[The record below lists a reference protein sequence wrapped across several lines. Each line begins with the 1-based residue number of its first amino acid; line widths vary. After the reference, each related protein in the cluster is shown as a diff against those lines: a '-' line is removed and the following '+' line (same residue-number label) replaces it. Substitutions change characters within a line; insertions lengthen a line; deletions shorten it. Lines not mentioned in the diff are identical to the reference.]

1 MGQYRKYA
9 EIPLR
14 QLPNRVWRS
23 YCGGA
28 MIDRWKNES
37 VCEDGAMPEEWVA
50 STVVARGD
58 NRPADEGISM
68 FALPDGRVVP
78 LTELIADDREAF
90 LGERIA
96 RTYGDVP
103 LLTKLLDSCERLTI
117 QVHPDK
123 RFAADFLHSRFGKTE
138 GWYVLG
144 TRPVDGEESY
154 VLFGFKE
161 GVDRA
166 KWRDLF
172 LRQDI
177 SGMIGALHKV
187 RVKPGDVF
195 IINGGVPHA
204 IGSGCFLLELQE
216 PTDYTMR
223 VEKTT
228 PRGAS
233 LSGMLVHQGVGEERM
248 LDCFHYDSLS
258 LDETLRRW
266 KIEPREE
273 ILADGSTL
281 KHLIDRRHT
290 DCFSLSE
297 LCIPTSATLPSE
309 GDFRVV
315 IVYRGSGLV
324 RAGQYEMAV
333 RQGDELFIPARVGD
347 LEWRV
352 DSAEPMRLLL
362 CNPPR

>member
-1 MGQYRKYA
+1 MGKYLKYA
-9 EIPLR
+9 EIPLK

-28 MIDRWKNES
+28 MIDRWKGS
-37 VCEDGAMPEEWVA
+37 PVCEDGDMPEEWVA

-58 NRPADEGISM
+58 NRPENEGVSCLE
-68 FALPDGRVVP
+68 LPEGGTVP
-78 LTELIADDREAF
+78 LTELIAGDEAAF

-96 RTYGDVP
+96 REYGNP
-103 LLTKLLDSCERLTI
+103 ALLTKMLDSRERLTI

-123 RFAADFLHSRFGKTE
+123 RFAADCLNSRFGKTE

-166 KWRDLF
+166 MWRDLF

-177 SGMIGALHKV
+177 PGMIGALHKV
-187 RVKPGDVF
+187 PVKPGDVF
-195 IINGGVPHA
+195 IIHGGVPHA

-228 PRGAS
+228 PAGAT

-258 LDETLRRW
+258 FDETMKRW
-266 KIEPREE
+266 KIEPRIETRP
-273 ILADGSTL
+273 DGSLL
-281 KHLIDRRHT
+281 KHLIDSRHT
-290 DCFSLSE
+290 DCFSLAE
-297 LCIPTSATLPSE
+297 LEIPAVSTLRSE

-315 IVYRGSGLV
+315 IVYRGCGVV
-324 RAGQYEMAV
+324 RTGNFEMKV
-333 RQGDELFIPARVGD
+333 RQGDELFVPARVGE

-352 DSAEPMRLLL
+352 DSDEPMRLLL

>member
-1 MGQYRKYA
+1 MGKYRKYA
-9 EIPLR
+9 EIPLK

-28 MIDRWKNES
+28 MIDRWKNAPS
-37 VCEDGAMPEEWVA
+37 CEDGDMPEEWVA

-58 NRPADEGISM
+58 NRPENEGVSVFM
-68 FALPDGRVVP
+68 LPDGGTVP
-78 LTELIADDREAF
+78 MTELIAGDEEAF

-96 RTYGDVP
+96 REYGNP
-103 LLTKLLDSCERLTI
+103 ALLTKMLDSRERLTI

-123 RFAADFLHSRFGKTE
+123 RFAAECLNSRFGKTE
-138 GWYVLG
+138 GWYVLD
-144 TRPVDGEESY
+144 TRPVGGEESY

-177 SGMIGALHKV
+177 PGMIDALHKV

-195 IINGGVPHA
+195 IIHGGVPHA

-228 PRGAS
+228 PAGAL

-266 KIEPREE
+266 RIEPRIET
-273 ILADGSTL
+273 LPDGSLL
-281 KHLIDRRHT
+281 KHLIDSRHT
-290 DCFSLSE
+290 GCFSLSE
-297 LCIPTSATLPSE
+297 LEIPSVSTLSPT

-315 IVYRGSGLV
+315 IVYRGSGVV
-324 RAGQYEMAV
+324 RAGDFEMEV
-333 RQGDELFIPARVGD
+333 RQGDELFLPARVRS

-352 DSAEPMRLLL
+352 ASDERMRLLC